1 MFDLEKYMETYNE
14 NIKMINMKTFMK
26 KLLSNFILN
35 LKLYN
40 I

>member
-1 MFDLEKYMETYNE
+1 MFDLERYMETYNE
-14 NIKMINMKTFMK
+14 KIKMINMKTFMK
-26 KLLSNFILN
+26 KLLINFILN

>member
-1 MFDLEKYMETYNE
+1 MFDLERYMETYNE

-26 KLLSNFILN
+26 KLLLNFILN